1 MSLDDFNKDAVEVP
15 HPKGNLNV
23 KLPDTIDTTKPLR
36 VKGLGFNN
44 SDFYIKLFIKHKR
57 N

>member
-1 MSLDDFNKDAVEVP
+1 MDDHRRP
-15 HPKGNLNV
+15 HPKGQLNV

-36 VKGLGFNN
+36 LRGYGFNN
-44 SDFYIKLFIKHKR
+44 SDFYIKLFVKHKR